1 VLYRGSV
8 AEAGDVEC
16 VVKRPQHP
24 YTQLL
29 ISSIPM
35 ASAERTWSSENG
47 SAPAIHATGTTGC
60 RFADRC
66 PSVTPPCLQTPPP
79 LFQTEPHRAVACY
92 LYQSAPTLASGEMV
106 RVFTGLASTV
116 PMGVPGPLAASS
128 KE

>member
-1 VLYRGSV
+1 V

-35 ASAERTWSSENG
+35 ASAERTWSGESA
-47 SAPAIHATGTTGC
+47 SAPSIPAAGVAGC

-66 PSVTPPCLQTPPP
+66 PSATAPCLRTAPP

-92 LYQSAPTLASGEMV
+92 LYQSAPTLGTGEMV
-106 RVFTGLASTV
+106 SVFAGLAGPEKGISGQQST
-116 PMGVPGPLAASS
+116 L
-128 KE
+128 

>member
-1 VLYRGSV
+1 V

-35 ASAERTWSSENG
+35 ASAERTWSSE
-47 SAPAIHATGTTGC
+47 SEAAPAIQAAGTTGC

-66 PSVTPPCLQTPPP
+66 PTATAPCLQSAPP

-92 LYQSAPTLASGEMV
+92 LYQSAPTLATGEMV
-106 RVFTGLASTV
+106 RVFTGLATLKKGIS
-116 PMGVPGPLAASS
+116 GQPGSGEAQHT
-128 KE
+128 EV